1 MMKLGLFVSGPGH
14 HVAAW
19 RDADVE
25 PDAGQSLKHYIEI
38 AQLGERGRFDFLFNA
53 DSNST
58 FGPDDVNVW
67 KRTIASMR
75 LEPLTLMSALAAVTA
90 HIGLVSTATTTYL
103 EPFHVARLFASL
115 DQLSGGRAGWNLVTS
130 SAASEALNFSHAAH
144 APHAER
150 YARAKEFL
158 QVVTGLW
165 DSWEDDAF
173 VFDKDEGLFFDPA
186 KLHMLN
192 HKGDHFAVRGPLMMR
207 RSPQGRPVVVQ
218 AGQSEAGRALAAATA
233 EVIFTVQQEL
243 GPAQDFYAD
252 IKNRAAALGRKPEHV
267 LIMPGVL
274 AVVGETKRA
283 AEAKYERLQ
292 SLIHPELGVATL
304 SDMVGLDLSSYPLDG
319 PLPEVP
325 LTNTQQGRQRVV
337 IDLARREGLTIRQLY
352 QRVSGA
358 RAHRNHLWY
367 SGGDRGFAR
376 ALVSQRRGGR
386 FQHHVADLSRR
397 PARLCRPCRSGVAAA
412 QALPHR
418 LRRQNLARKSR
429 TAASA
434 QRFRWTRLSP
444 RHETLRKAG
453 RTVIVRH
460 RL

>member
-19 RDADVE
+19 RDPHVEAD
-25 PDAGQSLKHYIEI
+25 ASQSLKHYIEI
-38 AQLGERGRFDFLFNA
+38 ARLGERGRFDFLFNA

-67 KRTIASMR
+67 KRTIASLR
-75 LEPLTLMSALAAVTA
+75 LEPLTLMSALAAVTT

-130 SAASEALNFSHAAH
+130 SAASEALNFSHEVH
-144 APHAER
+144 APHADR
-150 YARAKEFL
+150 YARAAEFV

-173 VFDKDEGLFFDPA
+173 VLDKADGLFFDPA

-192 HKGDHFAVRGPLMMR
+192 HKGEHFAVRGPLMIR
-207 RSPQGRPVVVQ
+207 RSPQGRPLIVQ

-252 IKNRAAALGRKPEHV
+252 IKKRARRLGRQPEHV

-274 AVVGETKRA
+274 AVVGETKRE
-283 AEAKYERLQ
+283 AEAKFEKLQ
-292 SLIHPELGVATL
+292 ALIHPELGVATL
-304 SDMVGLDLSSYPLDG
+304 SDMVGMDLSSYPLDG
-319 PLPEVP
+319 PLPDVP
-325 LTNTQQGRQRVV
+325 LSNTQQGRQRVV
-337 IDLARREGLTIRQLY
+337 VDLARREGLTIRQLY

-358 RAHRNHLWY
+358 RAHRIIFGTAAEVADSLELWY
-367 SGGDRGFAR
+367 RSGAADGFNIMSLTFPEGLR
-376 ALVSQRRGGR
+376 DFVEHVVPELQRRKLFRTDYEGKTLRENLG
-386 FQHHVADLSRR
+386 
-397 PARLCRPCRSGVAAA
+397 
-412 QALPHR
+412 LPHPP
-418 LRRQNLARKSR
+418 NAFAPS
-429 TAASA
+429 S
-434 QRFRWTRLSP
+434 
-444 RHETLRKAG
+444 
-453 RTVIVRH
+453 
-460 RL
+460 

>member
-1 MMKLGLFVSGPGH
+1 MRERGLARSEEAIAMMKLGLFVSGPGH

-19 RDADVE
+19 RDPHVE
-25 PDAGQSLKHYIEI
+25 PDAGQSLRHYIEI
-38 AQLGERGRFDFLFNA
+38 ARLGERGRFDFLFNA

-67 KRTIASMR
+67 KRTIASLR
-75 LEPLTLMSALAAVTA
+75 LEPLTLMSALAAVTT

-150 YARAKEFL
+150 YARAAEFV
-158 QVVTGLW
+158 QVVNGLW

-173 VFDKDEGLFFDPA
+173 VLDKAEGLFFDPA
-186 KLHMLN
+186 KLHVLN
-192 HKGDHFAVRGPLMMR
+192 HKGEHFGVRGPLMMR

-233 EVIFTVQQEL
+233 EVIFTVQQQL

-252 IKNRAAALGRKPEHV
+252 IKKRAAALGRKPENV

-274 AVVGETKRA
+274 AVVGETKRE
-283 AEAKYERLQ
+283 AEAKFEKLQ
-292 SLIHPELGVATL
+292 ALIHPELGVATL
-304 SDMVGLDLSSYPLDG
+304 SDMVGMDLGAYPLDG

-325 LTNTQQGRQRVV
+325 LSNTQQGRQRVV
-337 IDLARREGLTIRQLY
+337 VDLARREGLTIRQLY

-358 RAHRNHLWY
+358 RAHRIIFGTAAEIADSLELWY
-367 SGGDRGFAR
+367 RSGAADGFNVMSLTFPEGLRDFVDYVIPELQRRRLFRTDYEGRTLRENLGLPRPPNALAAR
-376 ALVSQRRGGR
+376 A
-386 FQHHVADLSRR
+386 
-397 PARLCRPCRSGVAAA
+397 
-412 QALPHR
+412 
-418 LRRQNLARKSR
+418 
-429 TAASA
+429 
-434 QRFRWTRLSP
+434 
-444 RHETLRKAG
+444 
-453 RTVIVRH
+453 
-460 RL
+460 